1 MFCWIWLVLNC
12 AMTWLMLLLPWMM
25 TDKLRH
31 TPVRTC
37 RSWKVKFKSKESK
50 HNRIRFK
57 KKIFCGP
64 NYQKAGPNLE
74 RVGPNFGRVG
84 PNFGRLGPKC
94 GKDGSKY
101 HQSWPEVPGEL
112 DRITAR
118 GTSRK
123 NKSLHGRGQN
133 CTKIRKNNAFLL
145 TIASTICPEKTEKV
159 WTSPLRTKTL
169 MESDEKCVIHPEDK
183 YYKTNRGWVW
193 QPCGIYHL
201 LMLPP

>member
-1 MFCWIWLVLNC
+1 
-12 AMTWLMLLLPWMM
+12 MLLLPWMM

-50 HNRIRFK
+50 HNRIRFL

-133 CTKIRKNNAFLL
+133 CTKIRKNIAFLL

-159 WTSPLRTKTL
+159 WTSPLIKI
-169 MESDEKCVIHPEDK
+169 S
-183 YYKTNRGWVW
+183 
-193 QPCGIYHL
+193 
-201 LMLPP
+201 

>member
-50 HNRIRFK
+50 HNRIRFL

-159 WTSPLRTKTL
+159 WTSPLIL
-169 MESDEKCVIHPEDK
+169 YFGSAGNNWGDP
-183 YYKTNRGWVW
+183 RGKNCKAKVYFWW
-193 QPCGIYHL
+193 IL
-201 LMLPP
+201 